1 MRAIDVTFVS
11 RRKILG
17 ALLFG
22 AGALLSAC
30 GAVPPPKS
38 SDNPNASV
46 SDTGQVTSS
55 GGVLGPVAAKSGGAD
70 PLAAVVAPASPTP
83 TSVAQAFLSIPP
95 TETPLPTATTVPLP
109 TATAVPTDTP
119 VPTPTTIPYDASR
132 LTDLLGESVTSYA
145 GSIPPRVHNV
155 QLATSLINGATVAPG
170 AVFSFDDRVGDQ
182 TTASGFQVAYGI
194 ISGTDGPQ
202 TVKADAGGICQVATT
217 LFQSV
222 YWAGLPIVR
231 RYHHLYWIAH
241 YGTPPY
247 GLLGLDAT
255 VDFAPVDFQ
264 FRNTTSD
271 WIRIDASYDPTHV
284 HMRIVGVDQGW
295 KVTAGQPHQFNVVKT
310 DRTVVKQPDPT
321 MNPGRELWIE
331 TAEDGFDVT
340 VERLVK
346 TKSGDVV
353 DRYVFTNHY
362 EPARNVMVVGSK
374 GLTAT
379 PTTGTTTP
387 VAGTT
392 TPGVVPTTPTPAATL
407 PTVTPTS
414 SGGRLSDGRI
424 QVPSFVGLAEAAA
437 QQQIAGL
444 GLQTTFANYQGPGDV
459 PAAVLNQVGVGAV
472 LSQIPAPGTIVT
484 AGATVYLAIRK
495 A

>member
-11 RRKILG
+11 RRKVLG
-17 ALLFG
+17 ALVFG
-22 AGALLSAC
+22 TGALLNAC
-30 GAVPPPKS
+30 GAVVPPAKS
-38 SDNPNASV
+38 TDKANASV
-46 SDTGQVTSS
+46 PDAGPVTSS
-55 GGVLGPVAAKSGGAD
+55 SGVLGPVAAKSGGAD
-70 PLAAVVAPASPTP
+70 PLAAVVAPASPTS
-83 TSVAQAFLSIPP
+83 TSVAQAFLIAPP
-95 TETPLPTATTVPLP
+95 TETPLPTATTVPIP

-119 VPTPTTIPYDASR
+119 APTPTTIPYDSSR

-145 GSIPPRVHNV
+145 GSIAPRVHNV
-155 QLATSLINGATVAPG
+155 QFATSLINGARVAPG

-182 TTASGFQVAYGI
+182 TTAAGFQVAYGI
-194 ISGTDGPQ
+194 ISGTDGPE

-217 LFQSV
+217 LFQAV

-241 YGTPPY
+241 YGSPPY

-284 HMRIVGVDQGW
+284 HMRIIGVDQGW

-321 MNPGRELWIE
+321 MSPGRELWIE
-331 TAEDGFDVT
+331 SAEDGFDVT

-346 TKSGDVV
+346 TKGGDIV
-353 DRYVFTNHY
+353 DHYVFTNHY

-379 PTTGTTTP
+379 PT
-387 VAGTT
+387 AGTT
-392 TPGVVPTTPTPAATL
+392 TPTVIGATSTPAAL
-407 PTVTPTS
+407 VPTVTPTIS
-414 SGGRLSDGRI
+414 GRLNDSRI
-424 QVPSFVGLAEAAA
+424 QVPSFIGMAEGAA
-437 QQQIAGL
+437 QQQITML

-459 PAAVLNQVGVGAV
+459 PAAALNQVSVGAV
-472 LSQIPAPGTIVT
+472 LSQIPAPGTAVT
-484 AGATVYLAIRK
+484 AGTTVYLAIRK